1 MSINQKNYIQ
11 CRHIIQ
17 YQIYYIAVA
26 CKNKRVNK
34 EWGLMTRNHL
44 SSTRITNIKRNA
56 CSRLR
61 PVSRICSLS
70 RLIRSRPVSEEK
82 NSISTENKALDS
94 KIPQKENYDTVVR
107 KTVAFYLHSMIRIK
121 ATDKDGNSIEVTY

>member
-1 MSINQKNYIQ
+1 
-11 CRHIIQ
+11 
-17 YQIYYIAVA
+17 
-26 CKNKRVNK
+26 
-34 EWGLMTRNHL
+34 MTRNHL
-44 SSTRITNIKRNA
+44 SSTSIKNIKRTA

-61 PVSRICSLS
+61 PVSRICFLS

-82 NSISTENKALDS
+82 KSNFAENKALDL

-121 ATDKDGNSIEVTY
+121 ATDRDGNSIEVTY

>member
-1 MSINQKNYIQ
+1 
-11 CRHIIQ
+11 
-17 YQIYYIAVA
+17 
-26 CKNKRVNK
+26 
-34 EWGLMTRNHL
+34 MTRNNL
-44 SSTRITNIKRNA
+44 SSTRIKNIKRNA

-107 KTVAFYLHSMIRIK
+107 KTVAFYLHSMIKIK
-121 ATDKDGNSIEVTY
+121 ATDKEGNSIEVTY